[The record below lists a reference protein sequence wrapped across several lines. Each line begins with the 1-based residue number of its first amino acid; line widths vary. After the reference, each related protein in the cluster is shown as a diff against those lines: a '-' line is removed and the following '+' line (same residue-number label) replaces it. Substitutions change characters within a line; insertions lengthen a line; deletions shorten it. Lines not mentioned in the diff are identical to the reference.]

1 MKSDSVINFLQY
13 ILGMFFNLAI
23 MAIVGYAVFALTIAG
38 FNWGT
43 NFAYEMVAVG
53 PNQEFIF
60 VLDEDTPA
68 SEVSRQLEYK
78 GIINSSRLFNL
89 ELFLM
94 GRIRTYRAGTYT
106 LNSNMTNTE
115 VHRTFLRTGSGQA
128 PHETI
133 TIPEGWTI
141 DDMAAYFE
149 YRGFFTADE
158 FIYTAHYMYFGFSFL
173 LDIPSNRPNGL
184 EGYLFPDTYQIPV
197 NPRPGDII
205 VRMLRRFDEIFND
218 DLREQAYNMGLTM
231 DDVVIMASIIEVETR
246 IAQERPIVSQVIHN
260 RLAINMPLQMC
271 STVQYVLDEQRDR
284 LTNADL
290 QINSPFN
297 TYLHSGLPIGP
308 ISNPGAAAIRAVLN
322 PSGDSYLF
330 FVLYNFQTG
339 EHFFSNTA
347 AEHNAADARARQ
359 REQEGR

>member
-158 FIYTAHYMYFGFSFL
+158 FIYTAHYMYFGFSFCWISPPIAPTGWKATSSRTHTRYPLIPGREIL
-173 LDIPSNRPNGL
+173 LCVC
-184 EGYLFPDTYQIPV
+184 Y
-197 NPRPGDII
+197 
-205 VRMLRRFDEIFND
+205 D
-218 DLREQAYNMGLTM
+218 DLTKFLMTICESRPTTWALPWTM
-231 DDVVIMASIIEVETR
+231 S
-246 IAQERPIVSQVIHN
+246 
-260 RLAINMPLQMC
+260 
-271 STVQYVLDEQRDR
+271 
-284 LTNADL
+284 
-290 QINSPFN
+290 
-297 TYLHSGLPIGP
+297 
-308 ISNPGAAAIRAVLN
+308 
-322 PSGDSYLF
+322 
-330 FVLYNFQTG
+330 
-339 EHFFSNTA
+339 
-347 AEHNAADARARQ
+347 
-359 REQEGR
+359 